1 MQEAL
6 PAEFPQI
13 NHISLHMFVWNWP
26 SLWPLS
32 IRKPFAVSVNEA
44 PIRKGEP
51 ATWWQVGLPP
61 TCWDIVSADGD
72 EGTLKTTI
80 EFLRWAGLQLNP
92 LKCGFLSMINNKK
105 KKYVDPFEPVVGEG
119 QTIPA
124 LGWEDSYKYLGI
136 TTGRERRGWDNHG
149 QREEGAP
156 GRSG

>member
-51 ATWWQVGLPP
+51 VTWWQVGLPP

-72 EGTLKTTI
+72 EGTPYI
-80 EFLRWAGLQLNP
+80 AM
-92 LKCGFLSMINNKK
+92 C
-105 KKYVDPFEPVVGEG
+105 EPV
-119 QTIPA
+119 TA
-124 LGWEDSYKYLGI
+124 LFKRWIHTAWVQKESLEHI
-136 TTGRERRGWDNHG
+136 THPFC
-149 QREEGAP
+149 AV
-156 GRSG
+156 

>member
-13 NHISLHMFVWNWP
+13 NRISLHMFVWNWP

-51 ATWWQVGLPP
+51 VTWWQVGLPP

-72 EGTLKTTI
+72 EGTL
-80 EFLRWAGLQLNP
+80 FLREYA
-92 LKCGFLSMINNKK
+92 MICPIYCN
-105 KKYVDPFEPVVGEG
+105 V
-119 QTIPA
+119 
-124 LGWEDSYKYLGI
+124 
-136 TTGRERRGWDNHG
+136 
-149 QREEGAP
+149 
-156 GRSG
+156 